1 MSRLKSGPAA
11 SLTLNFLVTL
21 FEKTFAFAILAS
33 HFWLASI
40 LLHVLSKSNAV
51 GWPTQ
56 TTALAAPLIKLS
68 FLLLCIDRVPV
79 IPISLRNRF
88 LALAPTVT

>member
-21 FEKTFAFAILAS
+21 FEKTFAFAILAL
-33 HFWLASI
+33 HFWLAGI

-51 GWPTQ
+51 G
-56 TTALAAPLIKLS
+56 
-68 FLLLCIDRVPV
+68 
-79 IPISLRNRF
+79 
-88 LALAPTVT
+88 